1 MLASGVLTLA
11 GYLLN
16 NVGISKLGASRSALI
31 GGTIPVLTVIFAGLI
46 IQENLEIVQ
55 ILGVLLV
62 TFGAAA
68 FSFETM
74 RNQVKPSSPT
84 N

>member
-1 MLASGVLTLA
+1 
-11 GYLLN
+11 
-16 NVGISKLGASRSALI
+16 
-31 GGTIPVLTVIFAGLI
+31 VIFAGLI
-46 IQENLEIVQ
+46 IQENLDIVQ